1 MRTDT
6 LFYQIFQTFPTLLFE
21 LLRRPPVPGYTFTS
35 VEVKEKSFRF
45 DGIFLPP
52 PGNTDAPIYLEFIR
66 TVLVYKF
73 PHCSREEIE
82 RMFTLDDLRKTR
94 VFQEIQE
101 ESLQQGRKQEA
112 LALVSRQISRK
123 FGTLPQGQLD
133 QLQSLSLDRLEELAE
148 VLLDFT
154 DIGEFYRWLDNKA

>member
-52 PGNTDAPIYLEFIR
+52 PGNTDAPIYFLEVQFQPNPHFYAQFISEICLYLNQQKWEQEW
-66 TVLVYKF
+66 VGVANF
-73 PHCSREEIE
+73 P
-82 RMFTLDDLRKTR
+82 TKL
-94 VFQEIQE
+94 
-101 ESLQQGRKQEA
+101 
-112 LALVSRQISRK
+112 
-123 FGTLPQGQLD
+123 
-133 QLQSLSLDRLEELAE
+133 
-148 VLLDFT
+148 
-154 DIGEFYRWLDNKA
+154 